1 MFEWTWEREDASQ
14 SIIRMILDSTTLW
27 PFWTDRETHLV
38 TDASP
43 VGISA
48 SLYQVEEGG
57 CWVPIDHTSRAL
69 SETEQRWKSQI
80 DWESLA
86 KCWWMEQFRHYLVGT
101 KFTSWGDHKPLLPYY
116 NDLSV

>member
-1 MFEWTWEREDASQ
+1 MFEWTREREDAYQ
-14 SIIRMILDSTTLW
+14 RIIRMMSDSTTLR
-27 PFWTDRETHLV
+27 PFRTDLV

-80 DWESLA
+80 DWENLV
-86 KCWWMEQFRHYLVGT
+86 KCWGME
-101 KFTSWGDHKPLLPYY
+101 
-116 NDLSV
+116 